1 MNKHDPIKDMEIKLQ
16 KLKPKEIDDT
26 SSDEEQTLDEKFE
39 VKLEPRNQLLEFM

>member
-1 MNKHDPIKDMEIKLQ
+1 MKLMNKHDPIKDMEIKLQ

-39 VKLEPRNQLLEFM
+39 VK